1 MGIIYQKNQLHS
13 FHSTVLCVPL
23 SLSLF
28 LSLPLS
34 LETFIAKWQNGVFS
48 ILLLEIQAGK
58 CYWLRIM
65 SSNESWVSGVGLP
78 CLPLVEL
85 WDGNRWWNRG
95 RSLLYT
101 FFNDDRIKDWMTSS
115 QKENKERG
123 GEISFFKTCSHPW
136 MDDSLSDSNC
146 KWCFSC
152 LFTSR
157 LSCPSAFNSN
167 FDDVSITY
175 FLWGWRRRGTCS
187 KSSLSFLTFESLMP
201 FSSLFY
207 CIKLWGNR
215 FEDEEDTRVSLSVS
229 VSASFCSVS
238 QGSSSSSSHSHEL
251 TESER
256 EKVSQWMQYMKTGC
270 RKSFVDKQ
278 FSWIHIVFLSDRTSV
293 SLWLIQFL
301 VLIFNPSFAWDV
313 VCQSG
318 LCLWD
323 FINW

>member
-23 SLSLF
+23 SYSLT
-28 LSLPLS
+28 LS

-175 FLWGWRRRGTCS
+175 FLWGWRRRTCS
-187 KSSLSFLTFESLMP
+187 KSSL
-201 FSSLFY
+201 
-207 CIKLWGNR
+207 
-215 FEDEEDTRVSLSVS
+215 
-229 VSASFCSVS
+229 
-238 QGSSSSSSHSHEL
+238 
-251 TESER
+251 
-256 EKVSQWMQYMKTGC
+256 
-270 RKSFVDKQ
+270 
-278 FSWIHIVFLSDRTSV
+278 FLSSRLSPSCL
-293 SLWLIQFL
+293 SLHFSIALNSGETDSKMKKILECLFR
-301 VLIFNPSFAWDV
+301 
-313 VCQSG
+313 CQSQPPSAQSVREAVR
-318 LCLWD
+318 LLH
-323 FINW
+323 ILMNWQRVRERK